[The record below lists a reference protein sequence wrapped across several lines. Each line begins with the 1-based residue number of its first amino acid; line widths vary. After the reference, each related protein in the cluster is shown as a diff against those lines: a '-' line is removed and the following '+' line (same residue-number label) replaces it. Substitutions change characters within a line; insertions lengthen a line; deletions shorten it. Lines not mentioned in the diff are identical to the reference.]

1 MRSITIVSFG
11 NSKRKYDFVTIDFKP
26 KRPGLTCKNRSERQN
41 GGDDGSWPGI
51 NKCNAHGPT
60 DALAMQTKRPRISRR
75 PTTQPSPPRGHNLGG
90 AGGSSSGNVE
100 LNDLQI
106 DRDFVVN

>member
-1 MRSITIVSFG
+1 MSVSEIESANMILSQLTSNQKDLAWHQEIAVRNGMGATMAAGRGLISATHTDQLMRWQCRRS
-11 NSKRKYDFVTIDFKP
+11 
-26 KRPGLTCKNRSERQN
+26 GLESA
-41 GGDDGSWPGI
+41 GGQ
-51 NKCNAHGPT
+51 
-60 DALAMQTKRPRISRR
+60 LAA
-75 PTTQPSPPRGHNLGG
+75 TQPSPRNLGA